1 MNLTKLFLFL
11 AFALFNLTIVGCGK
25 PNEQKQDEQIIEA
38 VKKQTKDSLANL
50 RTFVIRPTRVNGTDC
65 LIRYSDKLAGI
76 KIYSVWILDPS
87 KDEVIEVTFT
97 KYKIKIDPQCE
108 VPKIK
113 GLSSDFKSRTST
125 GDSKITIISNS
136 DIIDICSD

>member
-1 MNLTKLFLFL
+1 MKLTKLFLF
-11 AFALFNLTIVGCGK
+11 FAYCIFDLSILGCGR
-25 PNEQKQDEQIIEA
+25 PNQQNQDDKIIEESE
-38 VKKQTKDSLANL
+38 KQKKDSLANL

-76 KIYSVWILDPS
+76 KIYSVWILDSS
-87 KDEVIEVTFT
+87 KDEVIEVQFT

-108 VPKIK
+108 VPKITN
-113 GLSSDFKSRTST
+113 LSRDFQSSTPT
-125 GDSKITIISNS
+125 GDSEITIISNS